1 MIVAIGGWA
10 AFSWLGLTALGL
22 GLLILRSTLGPPFST
37 HTLTHS
43 MVESVDMLSSL
54 ALAPVV
60 VAVFRLCGPSLIS
73 YAGAAV
79 GLASVLL
86 MALLDVLFALDVL
99 TFGVGPSLPWL
110 AVGGAALVLWMVLAG
125 LCLLRT
131 RALPA
136 YLGWLTIATGLL
148 IPLPIWA
155 FWWVGLCCGRPVTQL
170 SLGDDGAPGKREPP
184 WTRTKSLRRA
194 MLHVAS
200 GT

>member
-1 MIVAIGGWA
+1 LDQRGRMIVAIGGWA

-43 MVESVDMLSSL
+43 MVESVDMLSTL

-86 MALLDVLFALDVL
+86 MALLDVLFALDRRPFAL
-99 TFGVGPSLPWL
+99 LCRLSRLPQ
-110 AVGGAALVLWMVLAG
+110 
-125 LCLLRT
+125 R
-131 RALPA
+131 
-136 YLGWLTIATGLL
+136 
-148 IPLPIWA
+148 
-155 FWWVGLCCGRPVTQL
+155 
-170 SLGDDGAPGKREPP
+170 
-184 WTRTKSLRRA
+184 
-194 MLHVAS
+194 
-200 GT
+200 